1 MSNKCL
7 ITRLKAVIQ
16 NDDLPIF
23 DTIKLPSVSS
33 TATATNAYRI
43 RVTTADDGII
53 LKTNGSGYFATTY
66 ANLSDETKR
75 LTEVA
80 ISSTSQKSYFFSKGD
95 YGVFIQKAHNL
106 RELTLEGASVS
117 LCVFRLGLSELRNNP
132 GITVLQAN
140 QSSVYGDVHDIPST
154 IYDFMVSGCSNVT
167 GNIDDVAKR
176 VHFTKRLWI
185 SNTGITG
192 SIEGLVAGQVAQ
204 GATSGS
210 LNVRGILGV
219 LTFGGII
226 QRESIIGERL
236 EWDGNDRILV
246 GCLTSSSANPPA
258 SMDAADVIYAKGAT
272 AEEIA
277 AWEQAGKTVVVITD
291 DGE

>member
-1 MSNKCL
+1 MAI
-7 ITRLKAVIQ
+7 ITRLNAVVQ
-16 NDDLPIF
+16 NDKLPIF
-23 DTIKLPSVSS
+23 DTIKLPSVTS
-33 TATATNAYRI
+33 TATSSNVYRI

-53 LKTNGSGYFATTY
+53 LKVDGSGYFATTY

-75 LTEVA
+75 MTEVA

-106 RELTLEGASVS
+106 RELTLEGQGSS
-117 LCVFRLGLSELRNNP
+117 LCVFRLSLSELRNNP
-132 GITVLQAN
+132 GITILQAN
-140 QSSVYGDVHDIPST
+140 QSTVYGDVRDIPST
-154 IYDFMVSGCSNVT
+154 IYDFMVAGCSNVT

-185 SNTGITG
+185 SSTGITG

-226 QRESIIGERL
+226 QRTSVIGERL
-236 EWDGNDRILV
+236 EWDGNGRILV
-246 GCLTSSSANPPA
+246 GCLTSSGANPPA
-258 SMDAADVIYAKGAT
+258 SMDNANVIYAKGAT
-272 AEEIA
+272 SSEIS
-277 AWEQAGKTVVVITD
+277 AWEAAGKTVVVVTD
-291 DGE
+291 